1 MQFAAVRRLP
11 LGFAA
16 FVTSILITTTWA
28 SGHDGPHHGQDLRD
42 HVLTIA
48 VDIGALVV
56 LALPLTAVLTFAVIA
71 PSIRWAIALASLALL
86 IWGGWHVAHH
96 LTARPDETNGAAWQ
110 TMVAATGI
118 GLAGVVGAAAPL
130 IRGRRGD

>member
-1 MQFAAVRRLP
+1 MHVAAVRMLP

-16 FVTSILITTTWA
+16 FVASILITTTWA
-28 SGHDGPHHGQDLRD
+28 TGHDGPHHGQGLRD
-42 HVLTIA
+42 HVLTVA

-56 LALPLTAVLTFAVIA
+56 LALPLMAVLTFAVIP

-96 LTARPDETNGAAWQ
+96 LTVRPDETNDAAWQ

-118 GLAGVVGAAAPL
+118 GFAGIVGAAAPL
-130 IRGRRGD
+130 IRRRRGA